1 MMPLPAL
8 FVPSVPPDTT
18 VPSTTTTTTTST
30 TLFVADGPLTD
41 YQQGMGV
48 AGMLLLFSVA
58 LVSGRLLFRGR
69 LGGD

>member
-1 MMPLPAL
+1 MMERPVW

-18 VPSTTTTTTTST
+18 VPSTTTTTST
-30 TLFVADGPLTD
+30 TVFVADGPLTD
-41 YQQGMGV
+41 YQQAMGT